1 MGLSLQRLAQLC
13 AMSESTETRVISN
26 VNCRLLNYFKPSYD
40 SKSSMILKEMG
51 RVFTNWFCPP
61 PAYEEELSDTRAEV
75 QHALSSPDAGGRSRL
90 LVSNRRLLQHSGTSR
105 SGHCWAPE
113 EFGTGHAPPAGS
125 SQHPAA
131 LSSSELPCSRRS
143 RAPGPGSIKIFFL
156 LCIWIL
162 MMLEGGTRCRGT
174 SGLGIVVLPQK
185 CWKLSRVPG
194 TNWRNAGRCSESHR
208 TCQQSIF
215 LCYECAVTTCRC
227 LCIDKGNMY

>member
-1 MGLSLQRLAQLC
+1 MFLLGWFRA
-13 AMSESTETRVISN
+13 
-26 VNCRLLNYFKPSYD
+26 RLLIFSALT
-40 SKSSMILKEMG
+40 LKTLIVQISQ
-51 RVFTNWFCPP
+51 R
-61 PAYEEELSDTRAEV
+61 AYERFLCLFLLPVFVKKMFQRQWPVWNSAVRKVGDKKHDDIQNSCRYELIIDRPNKT
-75 QHALSSPDAGGRSRL
+75 LSQL
-90 LVSNRRLLQHSGTSR
+90 LFFLKYCNKAWYCTFL
-105 SGHCWAPE
+105 
-113 EFGTGHAPPAGS
+113 
-125 SQHPAA
+125 
-131 LSSSELPCSRRS
+131 
-143 RAPGPGSIKIFFL
+143 GSIKIFFL

-227 LCIDKGNMY
+227 LCIDKGNMYRMF